1 MSAEFIRDAAA
12 TVAIFGFFAASWFG
26 WAQEKPPPG
35 WRDILIAGSMLS
47 LLVAVAGAILTWQ
60 HWAAGTAFNPQTG
73 RSFGLIVGIEFAVAG
88 LGAGVLAVLKR
99 ADLISAWVALVVGVH
114 LFPLAPLLQYPLLY
128 VVAALVS
135 MAALVAV
142 PLARSQSLAVSAI
155 TGLAT
160 GVVLLAAALFS
171 LVSVVA

>member
-1 MSAEFIRDAAA
+1 MNAAFIRDAAA

-26 WAQEKPPPG
+26 WAQEKPPAA
-35 WRDILIAGSMLS
+35 WRNVLIAGSVLS
-47 LLVAVAGAILTWQ
+47 LLVSVAGALLTWQ
-60 HWAAGTAFNPQTG
+60 NWAAGTAFNPQTG

-135 MAALVAV
+135 IIALVAV
-142 PLARSQSLAVSAI
+142 PLARSQSVAVSTI

>member
-1 MSAEFIRDAAA
+1 
-12 TVAIFGFFAASWFG
+12 
-26 WAQEKPPPG
+26 
-35 WRDILIAGSMLS
+35 
-47 LLVAVAGAILTWQ
+47 
-60 HWAAGTAFNPQTG
+60 
-73 RSFGLIVGIEFAVAG
+73 
-88 LGAGVLAVLKR
+88 VLKR